1 VSEEREQE
9 LEVEAVGESVGEA
22 KWRAL
27 RALEE
32 RLPGLD
38 RDRVVFEVVR
48 EGARG
53 LLGVGTSPAC
63 VRARLSRKR
72 EDEETALARTV
83 REVVLAIGSALG
95 AACSLQL
102 REDEA
107 SVVVSLEGEG
117 AGLFIGRRGRTIDA
131 VQVVVAAVARR
142 LQEEPRRVVT
152 VDAASYCAR
161 RQARL
166 SRLAQREAQ
175 RAQRTGQS
183 VALEPMTQ
191 AERRIVHLAL
201 RDWEGVE
208 TRSEGEEPY
217 RRVVIV
223 PAGE

>member
-1 VSEEREQE
+1 
-9 LEVEAVGESVGEA
+9 
-22 KWRAL
+22 
-27 RALEE
+27 
-32 RLPGLD
+32 
-38 RDRVVFEVVR
+38 
-48 EGARG
+48 
-53 LLGVGTSPAC
+53 
-63 VRARLSRKR
+63 
-72 EDEETALARTV
+72 
-83 REVVLAIGSALG
+83 
-95 AACSLQL
+95 
-102 REDEA
+102 
-107 SVVVSLEGEG
+107 
-117 AGLFIGRRGRTIDA
+117 
-131 VQVVVAAVARR
+131 
-142 LQEEPRRVVT
+142 
-152 VDAASYCAR
+152 R